1 MIPFRHSNVNSS
13 SLEKKMEEKAKY
25 FEKSLFQPE
34 SDQRVPTE
42 NGIKAQFFHYDF
54 GDTCQQF
61 PVSHT

>member
-1 MIPFRHSNVNSS
+1 
-13 SLEKKMEEKAKY
+13 MEEKAKY

-54 GDTCQQF
+54 GDTCEQF
-61 PVSHT
+61 PVSYI